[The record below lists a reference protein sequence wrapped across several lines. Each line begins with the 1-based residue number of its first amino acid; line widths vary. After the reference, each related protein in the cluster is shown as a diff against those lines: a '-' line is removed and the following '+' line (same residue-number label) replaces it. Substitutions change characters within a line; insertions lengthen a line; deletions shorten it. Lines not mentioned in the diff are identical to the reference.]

1 MDLQIPGEFVEGHN
15 YATLFAQAPSP
26 IAILRGREMRY
37 AFINHAYASI
47 FPGRQILGKTVLEAF
62 PELEDQP
69 YMQLLQEVFDTGTP
83 FNGNEVPAIVDVN
96 NDGNLQTRYFNLLY
110 TPYSDTQGRILG
122 LMAFGNDV
130 TDQVRAKQRIA
141 QSENNLRNMVLQA
154 PAAMCVLKGPT
165 HVVEIANQSMY
176 ELWGKTEEELLGRP
190 IFEGLHEAKEQGYE
204 ALLDSVF
211 FSGEQIKASESLVM
225 LPRNGTMQTT
235 YVNFVY
241 QPLRE
246 ADGQIT
252 GVIVVATDVSEQ
264 VQARMKIAYAEES
277 ARLAIELAGLGAY
290 DVDLKTDVV
299 TTNARFNAIW
309 DIEDTTSS
317 RADLA
322 RLIYADDVKIR
333 QHAHREALKTGNL
346 EYETRIT
353 RKDGDLRWIKVKGKM
368 LVDQHGEPVR
378 LLGVIQDITEQKF
391 FAQQLSAKVDERT
404 HALKEANERLE
415 RSNDDLEQFAY
426 IASHDLQEP
435 IRKIQLFNDFIL
447 KEANLS
453 SETIRYIEKSNRAA
467 KRMSHLIKDML
478 QYSLLSHENPAFH
491 PTDLNVIVADVM
503 SDLECIIEQAKGQI
517 QFSHLPVIEAIP
529 VQINQLMLNLISN
542 AIKFSRTEE
551 PPVIHIQSEKLP
563 RETVQLMQRLNPEKS
578 YYEIKIAD
586 NGIGFDR
593 DSADKIFTIFHRLN
607 EKNRYGGHGIGL
619 AICRKIVSNHAGL
632 IYAES
637 RSKHG
642 ACFRIILPEKQ

>member
-1 MDLQIPGEFVEGHN
+1 MDLQIPGELVEGYN

-26 IAILRGREMRY
+26 IAILKGREMRY
-37 AFINHAYASI
+37 VFINHAYASI

-62 PELEDQP
+62 PELDGQP
-69 YMQLLQEVFDTGTP
+69 YMQWLQEVFDTGTP
-83 FNGNEVPAIVDVN
+83 FNGYELPAIVDVK
-96 NDGNLQTRYFNLLY
+96 NDGHLETRYFNLLY
-110 TPYSDTQGRILG
+110 TPYSDAHGKILG

-130 TDQVRAKQRIA
+130 TDQVRGRQRIA

-154 PAAMCVLKGPT
+154 PAAMCVLRGPN
-165 HVVEIANQSMY
+165 HVVEIANKSMY
-176 ELWGKTEEELLGRP
+176 ELWGKTEEELLGKP
-190 IFEGLHEAKEQGYE
+190 IFEGLHEAKGQGYE

-211 FSGEQIKASESLVM
+211 VSGEQIKANESVVM
-225 LPRNGTMQTT
+225 LPRNGTVQTT

-246 ADGQIT
+246 ADGEVT
-252 GVIVVATDVSEQ
+252 GVIVVATDVSEH
-264 VQARMKIAYAEES
+264 VEARMKIAYAEES

-290 DVDLKTDVV
+290 DVNLKTDEV

-309 DIEDTTSS
+309 GIEATTSI

-322 RLIYADDVKIR
+322 RAIYPEDVPIR
-333 QHAHREALKTGNL
+333 KQAHRDALKTGNL

-353 RKDGDLRWIKVKGKM
+353 TKDGSLRWVKVKGKM
-368 LVDQHGEPVR
+368 LKDQNGEATR
-378 LLGVIQDITEQKF
+378 LLGVIQDITEQKY
-391 FAQQLSAKVDERT
+391 FAEQLSAKVDERT

-447 KEANLS
+447 KEPHLS
-453 SETIRYIEKSNRAA
+453 SETLKYIEKSNRAA
-467 KRMSHLIKDML
+467 KRMSHLIRDML
-478 QYSLLSHENPAFH
+478 QYSLLSHQTPAFH

-503 SDLECIIEQAKGQI
+503 SDLEYIIEQAKGKI
-517 QFSHLPVIEAIP
+517 QFGQLPVIEAIP

-551 PPVIHIQSEKLP
+551 PPVIHIESEKLSP
-563 RETVQLMQRLNPEKS
+563 ETVELMEQLDPEKS

-593 DSADKIFTIFHRLN
+593 ESADKIFTIFHRLHERN
-607 EKNRYGGHGIGL
+607 KYGGHGIGL

-637 RSKHG
+637 RSRNG

>member
-1 MDLQIPGEFVEGHN
+1 MDLQIPGELVEGYN

-26 IAILRGREMRY
+26 IAILKGREMRY
-37 AFINHAYASI
+37 VFINHAYASI

-62 PELEDQP
+62 PELDGQP
-69 YMQLLQEVFDTGTP
+69 YMQWLQEVFDTGTP
-83 FNGNEVPAIVDVN
+83 FNGYELPAIVDVK
-96 NDGNLQTRYFNLLY
+96 NDGHLETRYFNLLY
-110 TPYSDTQGRILG
+110 TPYSDAHGKILG

-130 TDQVRAKQRIA
+130 TDQVRGRQRIA

-154 PAAMCVLKGPT
+154 PAAMCVLRGPN
-165 HVVEIANQSMY
+165 HVVEIANKSMY
-176 ELWGKTEEELLGRP
+176 ELWGKTEEELLGKP
-190 IFEGLHEAKEQGYE
+190 IFEGLHEAKGQGYE

-211 FSGEQIKASESLVM
+211 VSGEQIKANESVVM
-225 LPRNGTMQTT
+225 LPRNGTVQTT

-246 ADGQIT
+246 ADGEVT
-252 GVIVVATDVSEQ
+252 GVIVVATDVSEH
-264 VQARMKIAYAEES
+264 VEARMKIAYAEES

-290 DVDLKTDVV
+290 DVNLKTDEV

-309 DIEDTTSS
+309 GIEATTSI

-322 RLIYADDVKIR
+322 RAIYPEDVPIR
-333 QHAHREALKTGNL
+333 KQSHRDALKTGNL

-353 RKDGDLRWIKVKGKM
+353 TKDGSLRWVKVKGKM
-368 LVDQHGEPVR
+368 LKDQNGEATR
-378 LLGVIQDITEQKF
+378 LLGVIQDITEQKY
-391 FAQQLSAKVDERT
+391 FAEQLSAKVDERT

-447 KEANLS
+447 KEPHLS
-453 SETIRYIEKSNRAA
+453 SETLKYIEKSNRAA
-467 KRMSHLIKDML
+467 KRMSHLIRDML
-478 QYSLLSHENPAFH
+478 QYSLLSHQTPAFH

-503 SDLECIIEQAKGQI
+503 SDLEYIIEQAKGKI
-517 QFSHLPVIEAIP
+517 QFGQLPVIEAIP

-551 PPVIHIQSEKLP
+551 PPVIHIESEKLSP
-563 RETVQLMQRLNPEKS
+563 ETVELMEQLDPEKS

-593 DSADKIFTIFHRLN
+593 ESADKIFTIFHRLHERN
-607 EKNRYGGHGIGL
+607 KYGGHGIGL

-637 RSKHG
+637 RSRNG